1 MLEGL
6 ECGSVVASR
15 GKGGETGLAV
25 VLVRPARESKFA
37 IAVVAALVLH
47 LVAFGAMVGTT
58 MVDILIA
65 EDIDVFWG
73 YDEGGFFIFDALGKI
88 ICL

>member
-6 ECGSVVASR
+6 GCGSVVASR

-25 VLVRPARESKFA
+25 VLVRPARERKFA

-47 LVAFGAMVGTT
+47 FVAFGQEPSKR
-58 MVDILIA
+58 D
-65 EDIDVFWG
+65 
-73 YDEGGFFIFDALGKI
+73 GKYWPFKVVMMMKQE
-88 ICL
+88 